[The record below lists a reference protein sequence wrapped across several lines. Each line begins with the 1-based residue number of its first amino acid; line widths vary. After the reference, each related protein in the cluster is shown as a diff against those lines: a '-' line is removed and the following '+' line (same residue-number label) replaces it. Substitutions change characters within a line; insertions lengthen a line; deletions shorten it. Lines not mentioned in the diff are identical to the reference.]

1 MNHNSLQIV
10 EWTSA
15 AGMPQ
20 LEQLAGQMRVA
31 WQEAHG
37 TRPGRAFSLSG
48 HCAIAVFI
56 EDALSPAE
64 RLIGGMDNGQSDL
77 LARYVRALFQEI
89 CRTHTADVEQLSG
102 VGVRET
108 AVFVQPDSGWLVGI
122 FRLAQPA

>member
-1 MNHNSLQIV
+1 MNRDYLQSL
-10 EWTSA
+10 EWTTTA
-15 AGMPQ
+15 ETPQ
-20 LEQLAGQMRVA
+20 MEQLAGRIRAA

-37 TRPGRAFSLSG
+37 TRPGRAFSLTGS
-48 HCAIAVFI
+48 CAVAFII

-64 RLIGGMDNGQSDL
+64 RLIGGQGAHQSEL

-89 CRTHTADVEQLSG
+89 CRSHTVDVEQVSG

-122 FRLAQPA
+122 FRLAQPV